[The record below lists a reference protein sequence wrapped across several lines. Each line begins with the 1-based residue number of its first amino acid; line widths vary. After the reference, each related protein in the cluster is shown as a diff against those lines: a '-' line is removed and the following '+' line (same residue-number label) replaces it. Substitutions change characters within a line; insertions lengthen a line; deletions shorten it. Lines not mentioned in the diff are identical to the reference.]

1 MSDTQAIRSLTLPEV
16 LTIHELIVERFGGL
30 RGITEQGFGRVEAA
44 VAAPEASM
52 FGEDL
57 YAGLAAKAGVLFWR
71 LVRAHGFSDGNKRV
85 ALLGLLLYLELH
97 GARLRAGDDELYDLT
112 MGVATDTSQEQTAAW
127 IEARLERTDG

>member
-1 MSDTQAIRSLTLPEV
+1 MSDTPAIRSLTLPEV

-97 GARLRAGDDELYDLT
+97 RRQAAGRRRRALRPYDGRRQRYVARADC
-112 MGVATDTSQEQTAAW
+112 
-127 IEARLERTDG
+127 RLDRGPT

>member
-1 MSDTQAIRSLTLPEV
+1 MNDAASIRALTLPEV

-44 VAAPEASM
+44 TAAQDASM

-57 YAGLAAKAGVLFWR
+57 YPGLSAKAAVLFWR

-85 ALLGLLLYLELH
+85 ALLGLLLFLELH
-97 GARLRAGDDELYDLT
+97 GARLRGSDDELYALT
-112 MGVATDTSQEQTAAW
+112 MGAAEHTSQEQTAAW
-127 IEARLERTDG
+127 IEARIERTAG